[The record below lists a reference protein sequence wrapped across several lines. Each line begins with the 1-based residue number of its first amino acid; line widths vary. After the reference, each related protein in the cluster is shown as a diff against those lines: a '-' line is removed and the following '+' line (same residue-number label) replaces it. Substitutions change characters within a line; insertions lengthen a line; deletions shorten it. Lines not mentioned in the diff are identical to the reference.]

1 MRKLGKSDVEIY
13 ISTSLLKPLDCKSL
27 WGEEGKTMP
36 RTEGDIVLITS
47 LLSFVAI
54 REYKRFGGTESGSE
68 EELKVERSTYITE

>member
-1 MRKLGKSDVEIY
+1 
-13 ISTSLLKPLDCKSL
+13 
-27 WGEEGKTMP
+27 MP
-36 RTEGDIVLITS
+36 STEGDIVLITS